1 MKAIPHLNENELKA
15 NMNYMLSAPKQKGEL
30 KMIVRRPAEN
40 EREVL
45 TKGRLSKKAGLEGDN
60 WIHRG
65 SSKTED
71 GSPHPEMQLNIMN
84 ARVIEKLAGEK
95 ERWKLAGDQL
105 FIDLDLSDGNLPPGS
120 QLKIG
125 AAIVEVT
132 AIPHNGCKKF
142 TQRYGL
148 DAVKFV
154 NSPEGKKNHFR
165 GINAKVVQE
174 GIITTGDEV
183 EKIA

>member
-1 MKAIPHLNENELKA
+1 MKAIHHLNESELNA
-15 NMNYMLSAPKQKGEL
+15 NMDYMLAAPKKKGEL

-40 EREVL
+40 EREIL
-45 TKGRLSKKAGLEGDN
+45 KEGKLSKEFGLEGDN

-65 SSKTED
+65 SSKTDD
-71 GSPHPEMQLNIMN
+71 GSSHPEMQLNIMN
-84 ARVIEKLAGEK
+84 ARVIEKLAGDK
-95 ERWKLAGDQL
+95 ERWQLAGDQL
-105 FIDLDLSDGNLPPGS
+105 FIDLDLSDNNLPPGS

-125 AAIVEVT
+125 TAIVEVT

-142 TQRYGL
+142 TQRYGI

-165 GINAKVVQE
+165 GINAKVIQE
-174 GIITTGDEV
+174 GTITTGDEII
-183 EKIA
+183 KIS